1 MVESLSIRH
10 FAEFQLFLRSIAV
23 NILHILHFQNIHHW
37 LSLFHSYIYIIYI
50 HIIYTH
56 YNIGMEAFSIF
67 SISYPFSYG
76 YPSPGPS
83 IQFVPHLQMSPLITI
98 TGK

>member
-1 MVESLSIRH
+1 ML
-10 FAEFQLFLRSIAV
+10 
-23 NILHILHFQNIHHW
+23 
-37 LSLFHSYIYIIYI
+37 YIYTLY
-50 HIIYTH
+50 
-56 YNIGMEAFSIF
+56 IGMEAFAIF